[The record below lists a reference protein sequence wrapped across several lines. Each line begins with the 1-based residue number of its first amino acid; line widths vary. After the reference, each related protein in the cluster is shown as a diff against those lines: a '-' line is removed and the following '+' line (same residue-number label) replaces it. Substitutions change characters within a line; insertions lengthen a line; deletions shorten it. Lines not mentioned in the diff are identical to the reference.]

1 MAQQKVEME
10 LIKQV
15 LQLYNDGVAIRE
27 IERRTGVSRNS
38 IKKYL
43 RLVNATA
50 ESALNDAALA
60 QKAYNSADTTSKA

>member
-27 IERRTGVSRNS
+27 IERRTGVCRNS
-38 IKKYL
+38 IKNTCGSL
-43 RLVNATA
+43 TL
-50 ESALNDAALA
+50 L
-60 QKAYNSADTTSKA
+60 QKVL